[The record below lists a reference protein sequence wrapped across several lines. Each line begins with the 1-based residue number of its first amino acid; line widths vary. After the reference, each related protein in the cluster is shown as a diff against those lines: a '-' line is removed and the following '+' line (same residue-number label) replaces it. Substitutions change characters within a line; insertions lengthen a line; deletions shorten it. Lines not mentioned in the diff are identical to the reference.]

1 MKYIYLYYNEELQ
14 KIGRRR
20 DVITGAKDGFEYI
33 GTITEVERELLIEI
47 LFDVFGDEHIS
58 LKNFLRIY
66 GDLKTFCNKIKQI
79 VE

>member
-47 LFDVFGDEHIS
+47 LFERYGDGDIS
-58 LKNFLRIY
+58 LKNFLRNF
-66 GDLKTFCNKIKQI
+66 GELKTFCQKMKMIL
-79 VE
+79 E